1 MAALSRRA
9 FLAGIGGLG
18 TAAALAS
25 CGYFRPG
32 DALQRARDAESI
44 TVGHA
49 GIAPFAFY
57 DESLPGPNQLT
68 GASIAVDRAVFA
80 ALGVPEVRG
89 IATQL
94 ADLIPGLLSGRFD
107 AISTNL
113 TITPGRCSQVVFAEP
128 VFRSTPAL
136 LVPAGNPLR
145 LGDYESA
152 RLAPARVGAIIGSAE
167 AEQLAALSVVSTGVD
182 TPAAAVAAMRDGR
195 IDAFAQAAVAVGW
208 MAEHDA
214 LSPVEAAP
222 RFTPMLD
229 GAAWQGAGATAFRPA
244 DAPLLGAYNEQLA
257 KLSAAEILSLTAEF
271 GITEADLP
279 EPWMTA
285 AALCG

>member
-18 TAAALAS
+18 TAAALAN

-32 DALQRARDAESI
+32 DTLQKARDAGSI

-94 ADLIPGLLSGRFD
+94 ADLVPGLLSGRFD
-107 AISTNL
+107 AITTNM
-113 TITPGRCSQVVFAEP
+113 TITPDRCSQVVFAEP
-128 VFRSTPAL
+128 AFRSTPAL
-136 LVPAGNPLR
+136 LTPAGNPLR

-167 AEQLAALSVVSTGVD
+167 AEQLAALGVVSTGVD

-195 IDAFAQAAVAVGW
+195 IDAFAQSAVAVNW

-214 LSPVEAAP
+214 LSPVEVTP

-229 GAAWQGAGATAFRPA
+229 GAAWQSAGATAFRPA
-244 DAPLLGAYNEQLA
+244 DASLIAAYNEQLA
-257 KLSAAEILSLTAEF
+257 MLSSAEILSLTAEF
-271 GITEADLP
+271 GITEEDLP

-285 AALCG
+285 ATLCG

>member
-1 MAALSRRA
+1 MAMLSRRA
-9 FLAGIGGLG
+9 FLAGLGGAG
-18 TAAALAS
+18 AAAALAG

-32 DALQRARDAESI
+32 DTLQRARDAGFI

-57 DESLPGPNQLT
+57 DESLPGPNPLT
-68 GASIAVDRAVFA
+68 GASIAVDRAVFT

-94 ADLIPGLLSGRFD
+94 ADLIPGLLGGRYD

-113 TITPGRCSQVVFAEP
+113 EIVPDRCTQVVFAEP
-128 VFRSTPAL
+128 VFRSQPAL
-136 LVPAGNPLR
+136 LVPAGNPMGLT
-145 LGDYESA
+145 DYASA
-152 RLAPARVGAIIGSAE
+152 RLAPARVGALIGSVE
-167 AEQLAALSVVSTGVD
+167 ARQLAALGVVTTSVD
-182 TPAAAVAAMRDGR
+182 TTAAAMVAMRDGR
-195 IDAFAQAAVAVGW
+195 VDVFALDAVAVNW

-214 LSPVEAAP
+214 LSPVEAAS
-222 RFTPMLD
+222 RFTPVLD
-229 GAAWQGAGATAFRPA
+229 GDEQQGAGATAFRPA
-244 DAPLLGAYNEQLA
+244 DATLLAAYNEQLA
-257 KLSAAEILSLTAEF
+257 KLSPAEILSLTGEF
-271 GITEADLP
+271 GIVEADLP